1 MKHVIFK
8 FPLFIVIVTLIGS
21 LLFSANVAAQSKHKS
36 TGAVNIVIEGT
47 SNIHDWD
54 IKSDK
59 GTCTSV
65 FDVNNVGSL
74 KSISALSF
82 SVPAKSLK
90 SKHSGM
96 DKNTYKA
103 LNTASYS
110 SIDFT
115 AASVDIK
122 PSGNVGYI
130 LTTKGK
136 LTIAGTSREVSL
148 LANGTVN
155 PDKSIT
161 YSGTYH
167 LKMTEYKVAP
177 PTAMLG
183 TIKTG
188 DDVVVKF
195 NMVLKVL

>member
-1 MKHVIFK
+1 
-8 FPLFIVIVTLIGS
+8 
-21 LLFSANVAAQSKHKS
+21 
-36 TGAVNIVIEGT
+36 
-47 SNIHDWD
+47 
-54 IKSDK
+54 
-59 GTCTSV
+59 
-65 FDVNNVGSL
+65 
-74 KSISALSF
+74 
-82 SVPAKSLK
+82 
-90 SKHSGM
+90 M

-103 LNTASYS
+103 LNTTNFS

-136 LTIAGTSREVSL
+136 LTIAGTSRDVSL
-148 LANGTVN
+148 SANGIVN

-167 LKMTEYKVAP
+167 LKMTEYKVDP

-188 DDVVVKF
+188 DDIVVKF